1 MDLFYSQS
9 EMRRLAHRHEGV
21 WIAPTRSTFNSYLP
35 DIYPELPYL
44 IHQNSPLAWSILT
57 FIHRNQDQSPLQR
70 SSTNLHRQKNTL
82 YLESLRYAVILH
94 AKKILTT
101 IENNCMKCLRRKQEF
116 LTQSIGQP
124 LPATYEKIVRPFKY
138 VQMDLTGRHITE
150 GGQEIY
156 GLVVI
161 CVQTYNVRIYGV
173 QNRKLESISLALE
186 VLIQEFGPPTLI
198 SCDREGSFCRL
209 AENLK
214 PKEMETL
221 EATHNI
227 QVKFSVANGHFT
239 TGLVERRMKSVHDYI
254 GKMEMQGS
262 GFSTTDVSLMFQYVA
277 FKLNSVPYGVR
288 NINSYSEKKIQE
300 LRGKT
305 ELISFIRPADWLL
318 FSAPKGID
326 FTTIKNTLRP
336 PIKSAIDKIMA
347 LQDFRNEELME
358 EINKQY
364 KNVNLQASNKLK
376 ENSIVLLRH
385 MNKEQK
391 REPLRLAR
399 VDKIHDSRD
408 GSQRIVGVTYQN
420 VRRNKDGQWIGMA
433 TKVERCVKDII
444 LVDSALNDATLHPVA
459 EANTEINTDTTLELD
474 EDPMTEA
481 NTEVDTD
488 VDPTVELETKTEI
501 SIHDPNL
508 GEVTMENIA
517 ELTGDTDKPK
527 EMRPESEVPKHANTD
542 TGNAETNETAID
554 RQQTNYSNNKS
565 EPQNLVRRS
574 KRIMNKPNPVI
585 PSEDIGDNDNPKDI
599 DYA

>member
-1 MDLFYSQS
+1 
-9 EMRRLAHRHEGV
+9 
-21 WIAPTRSTFNSYLP
+21 
-35 DIYPELPYL
+35 
-44 IHQNSPLAWSILT
+44 
-57 FIHRNQDQSPLQR
+57 
-70 SSTNLHRQKNTL
+70 
-82 YLESLRYAVILH
+82 
-94 AKKILTT
+94 
-101 IENNCMKCLRRKQEF
+101 MK
-116 LTQSIGQP
+116 
-124 LPATYEKIVRPFKY
+124 A
-138 VQMDLTGRHITE
+138 
-150 GGQEIY
+150 
-156 GLVVI
+156 
-161 CVQTYNVRIYGV
+161 
-173 QNRKLESISLALE
+173 
-186 VLIQEFGPPTLI
+186 
-198 SCDREGSFCRL
+198 
-209 AENLK
+209 
-214 PKEMETL
+214 L

-239 TGLVERRMKSVHDYI
+239 TGLVERRMKSVHDFI

-288 NINSYSEKKIQE
+288 NINSYSERKIQE
-300 LRGKT
+300 LRGRP

-326 FTTIKNTLRP
+326 FRTIQNTLRP
-336 PIKSAIDKIMA
+336 PIKSAIDKIVA

-358 EINKQY
+358 ELNKQY

-420 VRRNKDGQWIGMA
+420 VRKNKDGNWIG
-433 TKVERCVKDII
+433 TSTRVERCVKDII

-459 EANTEINTDTTLELD
+459 EATAEVDTDTTLELD
-474 EDPMTEA
+474 EDTVTEA
-481 NTEVDTD
+481 NAEVDTNTD
-488 VDPTVELETKTEI
+488 PAVDDTTELETRTKK
-501 SIHDPNL
+501 SIHDPNS
-508 GEVTMENIA
+508 GEITVKGNSMENIA
-517 ELTGDTDKPK
+517 ELTGHTDEPK
-527 EMRPESEVPKHANTD
+527 EMRPELEVPKNANTD
-542 TGNAETNETAID
+542 TGNTETNETAID
-554 RQQTNYSNNKS
+554 SQQTSHSNDKS

-585 PSEDIGDNDNPKDI
+585 PPEDIGDNDNPKDI